1 MTPHENN
8 PPATCP
14 ACGCTDA
21 AGAHAHAIAAALIDD
36 DLDRA
41 MTLGL
46 LEPVACSACTDDC
59 SKRLRQ
65 AREART
71 RALAARERHR
81 TRQARLER
89 RAAERRSEEHTSEL
103 QSLMRIS
110 SAVFCLKKTIYH
122 NIDNNEDRPP
132 SPKCQ
137 TRITTN
143 K

>member
-1 MTPHENN
+1 MQPRPWPAAGRPPLATRGTGEVMTPIENN

-65 AREART
+65 AREARP
-71 RALAARERHR
+71 RELAARERPP
-81 TRQARLER
+81 TRPARP
-89 RAAERRSEEHTSEL
+89 
-103 QSLMRIS
+103 
-110 SAVFCLKKTIYH
+110 
-122 NIDNNEDRPP
+122 DPRPP
-132 SPKCQ
+132 ARAPPPPPPQ
-137 TRITTN
+137 TPP
-143 K
+143 

>member
-1 MTPHENN
+1 MQPRPWPAAGRPPLATRGTGEVMTPIENN
-8 PPATCP
+8 PPATRP
-14 ACGCTDA
+14 AGGCTDA

-89 RAAERRSEEHTSEL
+89 RAAERAAQIRRAHSEL
-103 QSLMRIS
+103 QLLMRFS
-110 SAVFCLKKTIYH
+110 YTVLCL
-122 NIDNNEDRPP
+122 N
-132 SPKCQ
+132 
-137 TRITTN
+137 
-143 K
+143 

>member
-1 MTPHENN
+1 MQPRPWPAAGRPPLATRGTGEVMTPIENN

-65 AREART
+65 AREAR
-71 RALAARERHR
+71 
-81 TRQARLER
+81 
-89 RAAERRSEEHTSEL
+89 SEEHTSEL

-110 SAVFCLKKTIYH
+110 YAVFCLNNKKTILKPHLDASRPEYNNKRPKTHQYH
-122 NIDNNEDRPP
+122 
-132 SPKCQ
+132 
-137 TRITTN
+137 
-143 K
+143 

>member
-1 MTPHENN
+1 MTPIENN

-21 AGAHAHAIAAALIDD
+21 AGAHAHAIAAALIED

-46 LEPVACSACTDDC
+46 LEPVACSACTDAC
-59 SKRLRQ
+59 SERLRQ

-81 TRQARLER
+81 TRQARPER
-89 RAAERRSEEHTSEL
+89 RAPERARS
-103 QSLMRIS
+103 
-110 SAVFCLKKTIYH
+110 A
-122 NIDNNEDRPP
+122 DRRGGHERVRPCK
-132 SPKCQ
+132 S
-137 TRITTN
+137 RWS
-143 K
+143 